1 MSKFADWFNRQ
12 YKRWV
17 RSQPGEED
25 FLGFCS
31 LLGYPPATV
40 LDWLEGEATPQG
52 LQVLSIAG
60 LFGLKVYQI
69 LGLPEPDTELM
80 DLYKST
86 SNMPGELKSRAS
98 NALWEATE
106 QLKERQI
113 KADSEEGKAI
123 IKQAFDKWGFNF
135 KGDLGHQE

>member
-52 LQVLSIAG
+52 PQVLSIAG

-69 LGLPEPDTELM
+69 LGLPEPDEELVNI
-80 DLYKST
+80 YKSF
-86 SNMPGELKSRAS
+86 SNLPGEFQSKLSQAIY
-98 NALWEATE
+98 ETE
-106 QLKERQI
+106 QTL
-113 KADSEEGKAI
+113 
-123 IKQAFDKWGFNF
+123 KQAQVSVDSPEAKDIIMSVFNKWGFRYA
-135 KGDLGHQE
+135 E